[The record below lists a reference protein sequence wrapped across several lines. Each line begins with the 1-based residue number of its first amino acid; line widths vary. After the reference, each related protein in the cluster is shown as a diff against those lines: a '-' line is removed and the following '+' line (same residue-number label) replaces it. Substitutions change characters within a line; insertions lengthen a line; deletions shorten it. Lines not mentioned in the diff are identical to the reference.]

1 MRLTDL
7 AVGDLVR
14 VTGYVEASAY
24 ATKLMCL
31 GLIPG
36 TELQLKRVAPLGDPI
51 EIRYRGFSLCLR
63 PSEAT
68 CLEVERV

>member
-7 AVGDLVR
+7 AVGDLAR
-14 VTGYVEASAY
+14 VTGYVAY
-24 ATKLMCL
+24 AAQLMYL

-36 TELQLKRVAPLGDPI
+36 TEFRLNREAPLGDPV

-63 PSEAT
+63 PTEAD